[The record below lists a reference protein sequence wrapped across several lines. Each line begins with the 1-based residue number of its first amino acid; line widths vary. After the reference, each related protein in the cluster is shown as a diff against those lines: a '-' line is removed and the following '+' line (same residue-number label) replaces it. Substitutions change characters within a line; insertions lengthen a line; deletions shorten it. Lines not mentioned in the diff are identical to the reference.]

1 MIIAGY
7 IAAAFLCAV
16 VALASYLHLLYVESL
31 RLRPRE
37 AIRSLKFFEQEL
49 QPRLA
54 FDASEAVTRYSLVR
68 QLALVLL
75 SMDVVLLA
83 LRGQDLYLAAVEA
96 LILSLTALV
105 VFSQMAP
112 SVLARRTTGGW
123 ILRLLAPARAMAW
136 VIQPFL
142 LLTRF
147 ASSVADLS
155 TDEPAEERS
164 STPSDDIEV
173 LLDAGEEEG
182 LIGRDDRKL
191 IQSVVEFG
199 DKTVREVVTP
209 RPNIVAIE
217 ADKSVEELRQLL
229 IHEEY
234 SRVPVYK
241 GSIDR
246 VDGFVHTRDTLDLG
260 ENERKNMKVRDLM
273 RPIGLVPETKP
284 INELLREMQD
294 SNTQMSIV
302 VDEYGQTAGLVTM
315 EDLMEEIVGEIRDE
329 SEPESDVVEQADHSF
344 VVSGNLDVD
353 RLEELVG
360 YRPDEEFE
368 STTLGGLVCEQLG
381 RVPVP
386 GTRVALDGI
395 LIEVLAADERR
406 VSSARVRRLPSG
418 ADSPATVAE
427 SRRESERGE
436 GRA

>member
-1 MIIAGY
+1 MIITGY
-7 IAAAFLCAV
+7 IAAAFLCV
-16 VALASYLHLLYVESL
+16 VVSLASYLHLLYVESL

-49 QPRLA
+49 QPRLG

-75 SMDVVLLA
+75 SMDIVLLA

-112 SVLARRTTGGW
+112 AVLARRTTGDW

-136 VIQPFL
+136 AIQPFL
-142 LLTRF
+142 LLSRF

-155 TDEPAEERS
+155 TDEPAEGRS

-217 ADKSVEELRQLL
+217 AGKSVEELRQLL

-246 VDGFVHTRDTLDLG
+246 VDGFVHTRDTLDL
-260 ENERKNMKVRDLM
+260 EEDERKSMKVRDLM

-381 RVPVP
+381 RVPLP

-418 ADSPATVAE
+418 AESPSTVAE
-427 SRRESERGE
+427 SLRESEQGE
-436 GRA
+436 GGA

>member
-7 IAAAFLCAV
+7 MAAPFLCLV
-16 VALASYLHLLYVESL
+16 VFFASYLHLLYVESL

-37 AIRSLKFFEQEL
+37 TMRSLKFFEQEL
-49 QPRLA
+49 QPRLGL
-54 FDASEAVTRYSLVR
+54 DASEAATRYSLVR

-75 SMDVVLLA
+75 SMDIVLLA

-112 SVLARRTTGGW
+112 SVLARRTKGEWT
-123 ILRLLAPARAMAW
+123 LRLLAPARVMAW
-136 VIQPFL
+136 AVQPFVL
-142 LLTRF
+142 LSRF
-147 ASSVADLS
+147 ASSVADLG
-155 TDEPAEERS
+155 TDELAEERS

-182 LIGRDDRKL
+182 LIGREDRKL

-199 DKTVREVVTP
+199 DKTVREVMTP
-209 RPNIVAIE
+209 RPNIVAIK
-217 ADKSVEELRQLL
+217 AGKSVEELRQLL
-229 IHEEY
+229 IDEEY
-234 SRVPVYK
+234 SRVPVYD

-246 VDGFVHTRDTLDLG
+246 IDGFVHTRDTLDL
-260 ENERKNMKVRDLM
+260 EEDERQSMKVRDLM

-284 INELLREMQD
+284 INELLRAMQD
-294 SNTQMSIV
+294 SNTQLSIV

-329 SEPESDVVEQADHSF
+329 SEPASDVVKHADHSF

-386 GTRVALDGI
+386 GTRVTLDAI

-406 VSSARVRRLPSG
+406 VSSARVRRLPSETE
-418 ADSPATVAE
+418 PAATAAE
-427 SRRESERGE
+427 STGESEQGE
-436 GRA
+436 GEQ

>member
-7 IAAAFLCAV
+7 VAAAFLCVV
-16 VALASYLHLLYVESL
+16 VALASYLHLLCVESL
-31 RLRPRE
+31 RLRPRP

-49 QPRLA
+49 QPRLR
-54 FDASEAVTRYSLVR
+54 FDASEAATRYSLVR

-75 SMDVVLLA
+75 SMDIVLLA
-83 LRGQDLYLAAVEA
+83 LRGQDVYLAAVEA

-105 VFSQMAP
+105 VFSQMVP

-123 ILRLLAPARAMAW
+123 LLRLLAPARAMARA
-136 VIQPFL
+136 IQPFL
-142 LLTRF
+142 LLSRF
-147 ASSVADLS
+147 ASSVADLG

-241 GSIDR
+241 DSIDR
-246 VDGFVHTRDTLDLG
+246 IEGFVHTRDTLDL
-260 ENERKNMKVRDLM
+260 EEDERRSMKVRDLM

-294 SNTQMSIV
+294 SNTQMSLV

-329 SEPESDVVEQADHSF
+329 SEPASDVVEQADHSF

-381 RVPVP
+381 RVPIP

-406 VSSARVRRLPSG
+406 VSSARVRRLPSE
-418 ADSPATVAE
+418 AELPAAE
-427 SRRESERGE
+427 PLREAEQGE
-436 GRA
+436 GEA

>member
-7 IAAAFLCAV
+7 IAAACLCV
-16 VALASYLHLLYVESL
+16 VVSVASYLHLLYVESL
-31 RLRPRE
+31 RLRPRA

-49 QPRLA
+49 QARLR
-54 FDASEAVTRYSLVR
+54 FDASEAATRYSLVR

-75 SMDVVLLA
+75 SMDIVLLA
-83 LRGQDLYLAAVEA
+83 LRGQDVYLAAIEA

-105 VFSQMAP
+105 VFSQMVP

-123 ILRLLAPARAMAW
+123 LLRLLAPARGMAW
-136 VIQPFL
+136 AIQPFL
-142 LLTRF
+142 LLSRF
-147 ASSVADLS
+147 ASSVADLG
-155 TDEPAEERS
+155 TDELAEERS

-241 GSIDR
+241 DSIDR
-246 VDGFVHTRDTLDLG
+246 IDGFVHTRDTLDL
-260 ENERKNMKVRDLM
+260 EEDERRHMKVRDLM

-284 INELLREMQD
+284 INELLREMQN

-329 SEPESDVVEQADHSF
+329 SEPASDVVEQADHSF

-406 VSSARVRRLPSG
+406 VSSARVRRLPSE
-418 ADSPATVAE
+418 AELPATVAE
-427 SRRESERGE
+427 PLHEAEQGE
-436 GRA
+436 GEG